1 MCCSAELIMATGQT
15 RRAHLPQKRS
25 LLLLLFEVQ
34 DLLRGGLVAN
44 ISTGINLLRGD
55 DLFFLC
61 HCKESSLICTSCP
74 CLANRDLHPPIHKN
88 IFFQPLL
95 HSGQT
100 LLQRAVWI
108 LKLLTIVLSAVVFH
122 ILFQVFVL

>member
-1 MCCSAELIMATGQT
+1 MAKGQT

-55 DLFFLC
+55 DLFFFM
-61 HCKESSLICTSCP
+61 SLQRIKS
-74 CLANRDLHPPIHKN
+74 DLHKLPMLSQQRFASPHSQN